1 MASEGKN
8 IITLP
13 AAFFLDTNILDA
25 LPESLESG
33 ELNSLVSE
41 AGQVHSRVYLP
52 DVVAREWLKHR
63 LDKVVKSYVS
73 VRKGSKHL
81 RNYISTI
88 PGFELENK
96 AIIDAVFSNGIRR
109 MKAGELR
116 ILRPPHID
124 TRSMT
129 LNAVS
134 EVAPFTH
141 SNKGFKDEL
150 IILSMLD
157 VVGRWTLKSCVLVTN
172 DSHFEEKE
180 IQPRFEHLKVDFRI
194 VNNLQKATQLIV
206 DTLNIA
212 GQRYYEKTIMEA
224 TELSQS
230 HWDEISSK
238 IIEKVHSDGVSEFRL
253 TSDERYSALEGT
265 LKRVVRVNPLEIKGA
280 IPGVPEK
287 TEAGLTPITIS
298 VDVELELEYEQMEFN
313 WADVFGKK
321 IRTTEEKR
329 EFKPIPNIRVVR
341 TKTVSVLVE
350 ATARFVKDKW
360 EELEII
366 EVRI

>member
-1 MASEGKN
+1 MASEEKN

-41 AGQVHSRVYLP
+41 ASQVGSRVYLP

-63 LDKVVKSYVS
+63 SDKVVESYVN

-81 RNYISTI
+81 RNYISNI
-88 PGFELENK
+88 PDFELENK
-96 AIIDAVFSNGIRR
+96 AIIDSVLSNGIRR
-109 MKAGELR
+109 MKAGRLR
-116 ILRPPHID
+116 ILRPPRID

-129 LNAVS
+129 FNAVG

-150 IILSMLD
+150 IVLSMLD
-157 VVGRWTLKSCVLVTN
+157 VVGRWTFKSYILVTN
-172 DSHFEEKE
+172 DSHFEDKE
-180 IQPRFEHLKVDFRI
+180 IRPRFEHLKVDFRI

-212 GQRYYEKTIMEA
+212 GQRYFEKTIRDA
-224 TELSQS
+224 TELSQL

-238 IIEKVHSDGVSEFRL
+238 IIEKVNSDGVSEYML
-253 TSDERYSALEGT
+253 TSGERYSTLEGT
-265 LKRVVRVNPLEIKGA
+265 LKRVVRVNPLKIKGA
-280 IPGVPEK
+280 MPGVPEK
-287 TEAGLTPITIS
+287 TEASLTPITIS

-313 WADVFGKK
+313 WADLFGKK

-329 EFKPIPNIRVVR
+329 ELKPIPYIRVAR
-341 TKTVSVLVE
+341 TKTVSSSVE
-350 ATARFVKDKW
+350 ATAKLVKDKW
-360 EELEII
+360 EEFKII
-366 EVRI
+366 DVRI